1 MRRGRPSSNNP
12 TNPIVP
18 NTERTISFNYSE
30 NFNKVIELD
39 TDNYSTWKNKRLYL
53 LTINNITDYV
63 IANRIK
69 KLRKRDVKENLNNY
83 IIDKFDDTLVYDI
96 GTSEIDIKNDITT
109 KWMIINSL
117 GEKTQKLIEG
127 NGKTAYDIWKILQE
141 SFNKSL
147 GRRKMELK
155 EKLNNYKYDEDQDIN
170 IFIANLQ
177 NLIDELERIDNDMS
191 DSTKVGILNR
201 SLPDNLRFINVFQ
214 YKDNWTKCCKYVK
227 NIVPEIIFSNLK
239 ES

>member
-1 MRRGRPSSNNP
+1 
-12 TNPIVP
+12 
-18 NTERTISFNYSE
+18 
-30 NFNKVIELD
+30 
-39 TDNYSTWKNKRLYL
+39 
-53 LTINNITDYV
+53 
-63 IANRIK
+63 
-69 KLRKRDVKENLNNY
+69 
-83 IIDKFDDTLVYDI
+83 
-96 GTSEIDIKNDITT
+96 
-109 KWMIINSL
+109 MIINSL
-117 GEKTQKLIEG
+117 GKKTQKLIEG

-141 SFNKSL
+141 SFTKSL

-155 EKLNNYKYDEDQDIN
+155 EKLNNSKYDEDKDIN